1 MAAEIKYES
10 LLKAPQ
16 WQEKRN
22 KILSRD
28 RNQCLNCSAGNNLEI
43 HHKQYHFDQ
52 KKGQMVLPW
61 EYEDKYLITLC
72 SKCHETGHQLY
83 KVPVYTI

>member
-16 WQEKRN
+16 WQKKRN

-43 HHKQYHFDQ
+43 HHKQYHFDH

-61 EYEDKYLITLC
+61 EYDDKYLITLC